1 MRKKGSSQKR
11 SIQVIVCMS
20 CILCIFEYAIT
31 PSVGWDVI
39 PGRVIA
45 ENHTWDKYKIV
56 PHRQAKNP
64 NVI

>member
-1 MRKKGSSQKR
+1 MFIIKEVASS
-11 SIQVIVCMS
+11 SHCLS
-20 CILCIFEYAIT
+20 YELHSLCIFEYAIT

-45 ENHTWDKYKIV
+45 ENHTWDKYKTA